1 MYVNEK
7 KSKNE
12 VHFGP
17 FMVFSLSTRV
27 NPICVFELVV
37 EDRLKRTQL
46 LTLLALT
53 ACSRLKRTQP
63 LNQHF
68 FFFVVVFF
76 VLLLRPPPGFSPRKS
91 RYFSRRGATATW
103 PRGLVRWQ
111 VPPERHMRIVFTCAV
126 FIEIQFCCNL
136 QSSRTSLE
144 GGGRRRNSEETKR
157 LSQHGLHTHTT
168 RTFVSIRPPIRNFLP
183 SLIFPSFLCTK
194 IAAPRRKSVLEL
206 HSPNFR
212 PFEVAFERQTTQ
224 TDGRHLK
231 PSDRT

>member
-1 MYVNEK
+1 M
-7 KSKNE
+7 
-12 VHFGP
+12 
-17 FMVFSLSTRV
+17 
-27 NPICVFELVV
+27 FELVV

-68 FFFVVVFF
+68 FFSPSSCSFC
-76 VLLLRPPPGFSPRKS
+76 LLRPPSRIFSPEKS

-144 GGGRRRNSEETKR
+144 GGEGGETLKRRNAFLNTVS
-157 LSQHGLHTHTT
+157 THTQHEHSS
-168 RTFVSIRPPIRNFLP
+168 RFAPRFAI
-183 SLIFPSFLCTK
+183 SFL
-194 IAAPRRKSVLEL
+194 
-206 HSPNFR
+206 H
-212 PFEVAFERQTTQ
+212 
-224 TDGRHLK
+224 
-231 PSDRT
+231 